1 MSADYCGRVSVALS
15 GCLTAFAWTRQA
27 IMRDFAIETERMEA
41 TEEIMGDTIDD
52 VIEGDEEAS

>member
-1 MSADYCGRVSVALS
+1 
-15 GCLTAFAWTRQA
+15 
-27 IMRDFAIETERMEA
+27 MRDFAIETERMEA